1 MNTKVKHLKNGS
13 VIEGEEIF
21 LVSMLGQELIE
32 LLKELPSATLVPR
45 GNITTAPLEH
55 LSQHKDL
62 LVSAYIK
69 LSEEEAML
77 FSIKYK

>member
-1 MNTKVKHLKNGS
+1 MSTKVKHLKNGS

-21 LVSMLGQELIE
+21 LVSMLGQEIIE
-32 LLKELPSATLVPR
+32 LLNELPSAVLVPR
-45 GNITTAPLEH
+45 GNITSAPLEH
-55 LSQHKDL
+55 LFQHKDL

-77 FSIKYK
+77 FSMKYA